1 MSHTQYS
8 LQNFLISKKII
19 IVIKKRRI
27 KICINHEFNVFFLL
41 LSHTSFCNRINQQM
55 INLYS
60 RFYIFSKKKI
70 TTFFIVVDINKT
82 TCTATPLHFLVS
94 ILAKKILNTRKLC
107 RHKSLFICVP
117 KEKLAIKITENFSF
131 YSHNFALLFFFI
143 SLALV
148 TKLIVQ
154 SSENRQYKTVM
165 HPIIVCIRFA
175 TVLGDLS

>member
-1 MSHTQYS
+1 
-8 LQNFLISKKII
+8 
-19 IVIKKRRI
+19 
-27 KICINHEFNVFFLL
+27 
-41 LSHTSFCNRINQQM
+41 M

-60 RFYIFSKKKI
+60 RFYIFFKKKK
-70 TTFFIVVDINKT
+70 NHLLYR
-82 TCTATPLHFLVS
+82 CLLS
-94 ILAKKILNTRKLC
+94 IKRHALQHHYIFSSLFSKEILNTRKLC

-117 KEKLAIKITENFSF
+117 KEKLTINITENFSF

-175 TVLGDLS
+175 TVHGDLS